1 MPETGVQDGVGKRRG
16 KMVGTSRSEKPGA
29 QYLQSGDG
37 YGCVRNGERELS
49 SIRESIKR
57 VERRDLIKIDPPRD
71 VIMTA
76 IETIKKHKADIKKRY
91 GVKKIGI
98 FGSYVRGEQTETSDV
113 DLLVEFDEPTFDNF
127 MDLLFFLEEL
137 FGKDVD
143 LITTS
148 GMSPYIRPNIEKEV
162 VWCE

>member
-1 MPETGVQDGVGKRRG
+1 
-16 KMVGTSRSEKPGA
+16 
-29 QYLQSGDG
+29 
-37 YGCVRNGERELS
+37 
-49 SIRESIKR
+49 
-57 VERRDLIKIDPPRD
+57 
-71 VIMTA
+71 MTA

-91 GVKKIGI
+91 GVKKIGV
-98 FGSYVRGEQTETSDV
+98 FGSYARGEQTETSDI
-113 DLLVEFDEPTFDNF
+113 DLLVEFENPTFDNF
-127 MDLLFFLEEL
+127 MDLLFFLEGL

>member
-1 MPETGVQDGVGKRRG
+1 
-16 KMVGTSRSEKPGA
+16 
-29 QYLQSGDG
+29 
-37 YGCVRNGERELS
+37 
-49 SIRESIKR
+49 
-57 VERRDLIKIDPPRD
+57 
-71 VIMTA
+71 MTA
-76 IETIKKHKADIKKRY
+76 IETITEHKKEIKKRY
-91 GVKKIGI
+91 GVKKIGV
-98 FGSYVRGEQTETSDV
+98 FGSHVRGEQTETSDV

>member
-1 MPETGVQDGVGKRRG
+1 
-16 KMVGTSRSEKPGA
+16 
-29 QYLQSGDG
+29 
-37 YGCVRNGERELS
+37 
-49 SIRESIKR
+49 
-57 VERRDLIKIDPPRD
+57 
-71 VIMTA
+71 MTA
-76 IETIKKHKADIKKRY
+76 IETITEHKKEIKKRY
-91 GVKKIGI
+91 GVKKIGV
-98 FGSYVRGEQTETSDV
+98 FGSHVRGEQTETSDV

-143 LITTS
+143 LITTR